1 MTQYLIR
8 RVLYII
14 PIMLGASILIFA
26 LIRIAPGDISVL
38 ILEGAGKGTAQS
50 DQVQKLRQELG
61 LDKPIHQQYI
71 DWLGHIVRL
80 DLGRSFWTNRPII
93 EEIKNKYPISM
104 QMAIIAVLLSLIIA
118 IPIGVLSAIYQDT
131 WIDYVFR
138 IVTVAGLAVPNF
150 WMGILIILALVA
162 WFQYTP
168 PLGFVPFWVD
178 PWKNFQQMVWP
189 AVALGY
195 RLSAIVS
202 RVTRSQMLEVLRQDY
217 IRTARAKG
225 IKDRVVVYRHAL
237 KNALLPVVTITGV
250 QLGALLGGTVITETV
265 FNIPGMGR
273 QLIEAINFR
282 DYPMVE
288 AIVLISA
295 LTFALLNLLVDVM
308 YVWLDPRV
316 KYT

>member
-1 MTQYLIR
+1 MVQYLIR
-8 RVLYII
+8 RLLYII
-14 PIMLGASILIFA
+14 PILLGASIIIFA
-26 LIRIAPGDISVL
+26 LIRIAPGDIAVL
-38 ILEGAGKGTAQS
+38 IMEGGGSGTASQE
-50 DQVQKLRQELG
+50 QVEKLRTELG
-61 LDKPIHQQYI
+61 LNKPIHQQYI
-71 DWLGHIVRL
+71 DWIGHIIRL
-80 DLGRSFWTNRPII
+80 DMGRSLWTNRPII
-93 EEIKNKYPISM
+93 EEIKNKYPITM
-104 QMAIIAVLLSLIIA
+104 QMAVIAVLLSLIIA
-118 IPIGVLSAIYQDT
+118 IPVGVLSAIYQDT

-138 IVTVAGLAVPNF
+138 IFTVTGLAVPNF

-168 PLGFVPFWVD
+168 PLGFAPFWVD

-189 AVALGY
+189 SVALGY

-202 RVTRSQMLEVLRQDY
+202 RMTRSQMLEVLRQDY
-217 IRTARAKG
+217 IRTARSKG
-225 IKDRVVVYRHAL
+225 LKERVIVYRHAL

-250 QLGALLGGTVITETV
+250 QLGALLGGTVVTETV

-295 LTFALLNLLVDVM
+295 LTFAVLNLLVDIM

>member
-8 RVLYII
+8 RLLYII
-14 PIMLGASILIFA
+14 PILLGASIIIFA
-26 LIRIAPGDISVL
+26 LIRIAPGDIAVL
-38 ILEGAGKGTAQS
+38 IMEGGGAGTASQE
-50 DQVQKLRQELG
+50 QIEKLRSELG
-61 LDKPIHQQYI
+61 LNKPIHQQYF
-71 DWLGHIVRL
+71 DWIGHIIRL
-80 DLGRSFWTNRPII
+80 DMGRSLWTNRPII
-93 EEIKNKYPISM
+93 EEIKNKYPITM
-104 QMAIIAVLLSLIIA
+104 QMAVIAVLLSLIIA
-118 IPIGVLSAIYQDT
+118 IPVGVLSAIYQDT

-138 IVTVAGLAVPNF
+138 IFTVTGLAVPNF

-168 PLGFVPFWVD
+168 PLGFAPFWVD

-189 AVALGY
+189 SVALGY

-202 RVTRSQMLEVLRQDY
+202 RMTRSQMLEVLRQDY

-225 IKDRVVVYRHAL
+225 LKERVIVYRHAL

-250 QLGALLGGTVITETV
+250 QLGALLGGTVVTETV

>member
-8 RVLYII
+8 RLLYIV
-14 PIMLGASILIFA
+14 PILLGASILIFA
-26 LIRIAPGDISVL
+26 LIRIAPGDIAVL
-38 ILEGAGKGTAQS
+38 IMEGGGAGTASQE
-50 DQVQKLRQELG
+50 QVEKLRIELG
-61 LDKPIHQQYI
+61 LNKPIHEQYF
-71 DWLGHIVRL
+71 DWLGHIVKL
-80 DLGRSFWTNRPII
+80 DMGKSLWTNRPII
-93 EEIKNKYPISM
+93 EEIKSKYPITM
-104 QMAIIAVLLSLIIA
+104 QMAVIAVLLSLVIA
-118 IPIGVLSAIYQDT
+118 IPVGVLSAIYQDT
-131 WIDYVFR
+131 WIDYCFR
-138 IVTVAGLAVPNF
+138 IFTVTGLAIPNF

-189 AVALGY
+189 SVALGY

-202 RVTRSQMLEVLRQDY
+202 RMTRSQMLEVLRQDY

-225 IKDRVVVYRHAL
+225 LTARVIVYRHAL

-250 QLGALLGGTVITETV
+250 QLGALLGGTVVTETV

-295 LTFALLNLLVDVM
+295 LTFAFLNLLVDLM